1 MLARLLNPDKIF
13 ADKDR
18 LGRWGEKKTEKFL
31 KHKGLKTL
39 TKNFSCK
46 TGEIDLVMVDTD
58 RSIVFVEV
66 KTRSD
71 ESFEP
76 AESVVNYDKKLK
88 LTRTARYFLSTH
100 NIRNRPFRFDVVT
113 IIAGP
118 NTKTQIR
125 HYENAFIP

>member
-18 LGRWGEKKTEKFL
+18 LGRWGEKKSEKFL
-31 KHKGLKTL
+31 KRKGLKTL

-113 IIAGP
+113 IIAAP
-118 NTKTQIR
+118 KTKTQIR